1 MSSRTTRA
9 TSAAVAGSDANTI
22 VLNTQLPKSAQ
33 STQGT
38 QKTPTASEITRL
50 KALLEER
57 QLQNEL
63 AKIDHDAQMRVH
75 ELAEAA
81 AKAATAAAVGAG
93 PSSPGTIYGDDF
105 YSGEQFTP
113 QVLNTT
119 TQFPGVQ
126 AKDVSLILY
135 GKFDPFSLP
144 KLRAAIGSNDDDLQ
158 HLTRLDN
165 TTGRLMITR
174 TRGNLKDFGDTPAI
188 WTESFVIYIRI
199 VSALFSQ
206 DHPLAVPAMLHFLSR
221 VLQWATSHEWHAVLR
236 LATAW
241 HHNVMSTSQLA
252 PESWRVVPL
261 EWVDMYLTN
270 TTLASRAIKRVKSDA
285 LLKVA
290 SAPNTERSPNSP
302 EVTCHKWNTLDS
314 CNVDWCKR
322 AHICSRCKSTDHPAH
337 KCRS

>member
-9 TSAAVAGSDANTI
+9 TSAVAATAGSDANTI

-38 QKTPTASEITRL
+38 QKTPTALEITRL

-57 QLQNEL
+57 QLQNKL

-105 YSGEQFTP
+105 NSGEQFTP

-126 AKDVSLILY
+126 AKEVSLILY

-158 HLTRLDN
+158 HITQLDN

-174 TRGNLKDFGDTPAI
+174 TRGNLKDFGNTPAI

-199 VSALFSQ
+199 PRSPMGNQ
-206 DHPLAVPAMLHFLSR
+206 PR
-221 VLQWATSHEWHAVLR
+221 VARGSSISYC
-236 LATAW
+236 
-241 HHNVMSTSQLA
+241 MA
-252 PESWRVVPL
+252 PECYVNF
-261 EWVDMYLTN
+261 TAC
-270 TTLASRAIKRVKSDA
+270 TGKLAC
-285 LLKVA
+285 
-290 SAPNTERSPNSP
+290 SPP
-302 EVTCHKWNTLDS
+302 
-314 CNVDWCKR
+314 
-322 AHICSRCKSTDHPAH
+322 
-337 KCRS
+337 